1 MEISTKGLYLIEQ
14 TFLKNTAL
22 ISENCVAQ
30 KTKHHLDCTQVQVDI
45 LIVRITESLP
55 TVKASKTMNNE
66 QAINTSQNL
75 TEHRDSVSLEAQEFQ
90 NNKILS
96 I

>member
-1 MEISTKGLYLIEQ
+1 MFNWADIFE
-14 TFLKNTAL
+14 NTAL

-30 KTKHHLDCTQVQVDI
+30 KTNHHLDCTQVQVDI

-55 TVKASKTMNNE
+55 TVKANKTVSNR

-75 TEHRDSVSLEAQEFQ
+75 TERSLG
-90 NNKILS
+90 ILFL
-96 I
+96 